1 MQVRFGSIAQ
11 PQVVSI
17 DPRTLT
23 TFIPFSLRFRL
34 RNVFPKFAA
43 GTDDCPEWT
52 RQLELWYGIFDPLAW
67 DVLAADD
74 AADWFARDGV
84 IAQIEVLRTRLPC
97 SIVQIARLEALAR
110 GLECRIVD
118 RWVRIYGASLP
129 PIHQFPPLLPQGTQY
144 LAVLHIVR
152 SRYLEREAATSP
164 RRSHEQVL
172 AELPTGN
179 LSRLPA
185 VAPDSG
191 AEIALLSG

>member
-1 MQVRFGSIAQ
+1 MHVRFGSIAQ
-11 PQVVSI
+11 PQVVVSI
-17 DPRTLT
+17 HPRTLT

-97 SIVQIARLEALAR
+97 SIVQIARLGALAK
-110 GLECRIVD
+110 GLECRIVPM
-118 RWVRIYGASLP
+118 GAHLRCVAS
-129 PIHQFPPLLPQGTQY
+129 
-144 LAVLHIVR
+144 
-152 SRYLEREAATSP
+152 
-164 RRSHEQVL
+164 SH
-172 AELPTGN
+172 P
-179 LSRLPA
+179 SIPA
-185 VAPDSG
+185 VADTRHSTSG
-191 AEIALLSG
+191 STAYCALKVPGARGRN